1 VKIKAIDLFCG
12 AGGLTFGLEKAGIHV
27 VAGFDV
33 DAGCKYAYETNN
45 RARFY
50 QQDLAKPDI
59 PLMKKLLGGDRP
71 TLIAGCAPCQSF
83 STYNRERAGDRRGWP
98 LLASFLNIVKTI
110 KPDFVTMENVS
121 GLKADGSFTRF
132 CNGLAKVGFKVTF
145 SVVDCRNLG
154 MAQQRRRLVLIASRH
169 GIVPMPMPTHPTAED
184 FATVRDAIG
193 EMPTLRAG
201 AVDPKDPLHCASSVS
216 TINIERLRASKPGGT
231 WHDWPKRLRARCH
244 TKEAGDGYVSVYGR
258 MEWDKPSPT
267 ITGQCFGFGNG
278 RFGHPKQNRALSLRE
293 AAILQSFPPTY
304 QFSKKGEKIVFKRV
318 GIMIGNAVPPILG
331 EAIGRTIAS
340 EARKHQKRCVVRSR
354 FKNTPPKRKQ
364 LGLSTRPSKTLNR

>member
-1 VKIKAIDLFCG
+1 LAVKIRAIDLFCG

-33 DAGCKYAYETNN
+33 DAGCKYPYESNN
-45 RARFY
+45 KARFY

-59 PLMKKLLGGDRP
+59 ALMKKLLGDDSL

-98 LLASFLNIVKTI
+98 LLSSFLNIVKTI

-132 CNGLAKVGFKVTF
+132 CAGLADVGYKISF
-145 SVVDCRNLG
+145 SVLDCRHFG
-154 MAQQRRRLVLIASRH
+154 MAQQRRRLVLIASLHRA
-169 GIVPMPMPTHPTAED
+169 IPMPAQTHPNAED

-193 EMPTLRAG
+193 DMPALRAG
-201 AVDPKDPLHCASSVS
+201 AVDPKDPLHCTSSVS
-216 TINIERLRASKPGGT
+216 AVNLERLRASKPGGT
-231 WHDWPKRLRARCH
+231 WRDWPKRLRAPCH
-244 TKEAGDGYVSVYGR
+244 IKESGDGYVSVYGR
-258 MEWDKPSPT
+258 MEWNKPSPT

-278 RFGHPKQNRALSLRE
+278 RFGHPKQDRAISLRE

-304 QFSKKGEKIVFKRV
+304 RFSKNGEKIVFKRV
-318 GIMIGNAVPPILG
+318 GIMIGNAVPPVLG
-331 EAIGRTIAS
+331 EAIGRTIAA
-340 EARKHQKRCVVRSR
+340 EAHKH
-354 FKNTPPKRKQ
+354 KNAKNPT
-364 LGLSTRPSKTLNR
+364 